1 MAQRIL
7 VTTDLSKNSK
17 AGIRFA
23 IQLALQQPSKL
34 IFYHVMHA
42 PMPTSWSQKQYMQ
55 YVAAKIEETQTELQA
70 FVSSVYRQMGLTPG
84 NIECV
89 VEFKPFVDSAIID
102 YAVSIQVSFICMSTR
117 GAGLIRRIFGTNTS
131 EVLLKSPIP
140 VLAIPHNYRRSQI
153 SNVLYASD
161 LTALSDELR
170 QVRKFARA
178 SNSKLAVVHYHSL
191 LEAPEA
197 HRKFNRF
204 AKKYSSPTLQFRLE
218 EYNIEHSMADQL
230 KKAVE
235 KFKPSVLAL
244 FTRQD
249 RTWFER
255 LFPQSNSAKVSFD
268 VKKPILV
275 FPK

>member
-1 MAQRIL
+1 MAQKIL

-23 IQLALQQPSKL
+23 IQLSLQQQSKL

-55 YVAAKIEETQTELQA
+55 YVAEKIEETQSELET
-70 FVSSVYRQMGLTPG
+70 FVGSVYRQMGLTSG

-102 YAVSIQVSFICMSTR
+102 YAISRQVSFICMSTR
-117 GAGLIRRIFGTNTS
+117 GAGLIRRILGTNTS

-170 QVRKFARA
+170 QVKKFVRA
-178 SNSKLAVVHYHSL
+178 SNSKLSVIHYHSL

-197 HRKFNRF
+197 QRKFNRF
-204 AKKYSSPTLQFRLE
+204 AKKYASPRLQFRLE

-230 KKAVE
+230 KMAVE

-249 RTWFER
+249 RTLFER